1 MNNRFIKI
9 VRNYEKVVK
18 IGKDIIRQKESLNNV
33 QHELMIDKFIKE
45 IDKANQNWKNN
56 TSCIY
61 AQSHLNKSTSSFIIK
76 KSSKKYK

>member
-18 IGKDIIRQKESLNNV
+18 LGKDIIRQKGSNA
-33 QHELMIDKFIKE
+33 QHKLMIDKFIKE
-45 IDKANQNWKNN
+45 IDKANQNWENN
-56 TSCIY
+56 ISCVY
-61 AQSHLNKSTSSFIIK
+61 SQSHLNRRTSSFIIK